1 MYSTLVLRDTI
12 FLEKTKKTPGANL
25 AKKQRKLR
33 TPAVD
38 VFSAH
43 FVTCTGPY
51 ILTSA
56 LIIIIGL
63 TVRRA
68 KIELSLHN

>member
-12 FLEKTKKTPGANL
+12 FLEKTKKPTNL

-63 TVRRA
+63 PVRRA
-68 KIELSLHN
+68 KIELRMHN